1 MLDVDIIAIVAV
13 LAQVADD
20 RLEALKLIVGDAS
33 GAEGCAAV
41 PAFDPEIGAILDQTV
56 DIAQTRSLPIK
67 SLAVAI
73 LTASW

>member
-1 MLDVDIIAIVAV
+1 MLDVDIVAVAAV

-20 RLEALKLIVGDAS
+20 RLEALKLIVRSAS
-33 GAEGCAAV
+33 GAEGCVAV

-56 DIAQTRSLPIK
+56 DVTQTRSFPII